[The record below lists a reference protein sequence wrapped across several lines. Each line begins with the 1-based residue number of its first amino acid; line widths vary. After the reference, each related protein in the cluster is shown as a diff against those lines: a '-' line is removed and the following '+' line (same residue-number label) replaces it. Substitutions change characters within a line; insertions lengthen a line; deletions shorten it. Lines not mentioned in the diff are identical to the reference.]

1 MPEMKLSRESLFFQK
16 TFHSHNLLLGKLRSV
31 LFLAELADLFKLASF
46 DALYLHAIFCQLVA
60 HSLTF
65 FKVVKAVLLL
75 HLRVLHDLLSKI
87 GG

>member
-1 MPEMKLSRESLFFQK
+1 MIFQQ
-16 TFHSHNLLLGKLRSV
+16 TFHSHNLLLGKFRPV
-31 LFLAELADLFKLASF
+31 LFLDAELADLFKLASF